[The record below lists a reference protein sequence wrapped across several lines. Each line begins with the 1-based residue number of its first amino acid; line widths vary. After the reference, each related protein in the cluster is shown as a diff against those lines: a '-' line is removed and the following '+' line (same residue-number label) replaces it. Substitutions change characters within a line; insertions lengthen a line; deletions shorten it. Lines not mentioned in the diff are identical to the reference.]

1 MANEYINM
9 NSNTERNTNSNVCSH
24 PSGATTVINRMKKT
38 LGKSGTVIQED
49 NDESIQYHSDDEYS
63 FLAAGRDYESM
74 STTHKYT
81 TQERETLS
89 TYESLDYLPS
99 HSDIYKNWIRKQR
112 ISSYQLDVWALMGLI
127 GFTIGVIG
135 FLLHQLIEKIA
146 DVKWEI
152 TQKYIEDNDFG
163 LACLFATGYS
173 VAFII
178 FSAGIVIY
186 LRPCAGGSG
195 IPEITGFLNGTNV
208 RHIFNIKTMIVK
220 FFSCVTCVGCGL
232 PVGPEGPMIHLGA
245 LVGAGMS
252 QFKSETL
259 GIKLPILEKFRTS
272 EARRNFISAGAAA
285 GVASAFGAP
294 VGGLLFSME
303 EVSSFWTVTL
313 SWQIFF
319 CCIVSTFT
327 TDLFNSAFMD
337 FEYTGNFGE
346 FKTNRYILFE
356 IDQGVDVNIV
366 MFLPTMLIGILGGLL
381 GAAFTILNLKITRFR
396 KNILHKV
403 KKDWAQKLI
412 KLTEPCL
419 IMVIVTIFSI
429 LIPAAF
435 SCTQFT
441 CIEGNT
447 GDPVKGCFNDTRNVV
462 HVDEY
467 VVRYTCPRGS
477 VWKNSNTTFLTN
489 GTYNEVA
496 SLLFGTLED
505 AVTFLFS
512 RNTHLEFNY
521 PALFSVLPFYF
532 IAVSWACST
541 AVACGALVPML
552 MVGAIYGRIVGR
564 LLVTM
569 FGIHQTGYWQ
579 WMDPG
584 AFALIGAASFFGGVT
599 RLTLAT
605 TVIMMELTNDVQV
618 LLPVMVSVMVAK
630 WVGDFFTHPIYHA
643 LLELKCIPFL
653 DPEPRVTIDKKQVNL
668 ELFTAGDIMSHPV
681 ITIKTLENVQEV
693 SRLLVDM
700 IHGGFPVVSKGE
712 DGENY
717 FYGMITRLELT
728 VILMNEELFYSEED
742 IDESEYDTHKDG
754 ASWIEFDQLN
764 IHKLNKPEEVSDK
777 LHRYM
782 EDDKYKN
789 LVIDLK
795 PYVNQSAMAIPEKF
809 SLKRTYV
816 IFRTLGLRH
825 LTVINNRNI
834 IKGIITRKDLMGFS
848 LQERLTNRVIESH
861 HTVNGRVELA
871 PVAGPSSNMV

>member
-1 MANEYINM
+1 MANEYIRM
-9 NSNTERNTNSNVCSH
+9 DQENTAMDGDVTPTVRGSS
-24 PSGATTVINRMKKT
+24 TTVTNRMKKV
-38 LGKSGTVIQED
+38 LGKSGTM
-49 NDESIQYHSDDEYS
+49 NDQPSDDSTRYHTDDEYS

-74 STTHKYT
+74 NTTHKYT
-81 TQERETLS
+81 DQERLTLAA
-89 TYESLDYLPS
+89 YESLDYLPS
-99 HSDIYKNWIRKQR
+99 HNDIYKKWIKHQR
-112 ISSYQLDVWALMGLI
+112 ISSYQLDVWALMGFI

-152 TQKYIEDNDFG
+152 TQKYIEDGEFS

-208 RHIFNIKTMIVK
+208 RHIFNIKTMVVK

-245 LVGAGMS
+245 LVGAGLS
-252 QFKSETL
+252 QFRSETL

-337 FEYTGNFGE
+337 FDYTGSFGK

-366 MFLPTMLIGILGGLL
+366 MFLPTLIIGIIGGLL

-396 KNILHKV
+396 KTVLYKV
-403 KKDWAQKLI
+403 KRDWAQKLI
-412 KLTEPCL
+412 KLLEPCL

-435 SCTQFT
+435 TCTQFT
-441 CIEGNT
+441 CIEGQT
-447 GDPVKGCFNDTRNVV
+447 GDAVKGCFNDTRNAL

-467 VVRYTCPRGS
+467 VIRYTCPQGTIWRS
-477 VWKNSNTTFLTN
+477 SNTTVLTN

-512 RNTHLEFNY
+512 RDTHLEFNY

-564 LLVTM
+564 LMVSM
-569 FGIHQTGYWQ
+569 FGLHQTGYWE

-653 DPEPRVTIDKKQVNL
+653 DPEPRVTIDKKMVNL
-668 ELFTAGDIMSHPV
+668 ELFQAADIMSHPV
-681 ITIKTLENVQEV
+681 VTVQTHEHVQTLAQLMTD
-693 SRLLVDM
+693 SS
-700 IHGGFPVVSKGE
+700 HGGFPVIKKGGSDDE
-712 DGENY
+712 EH

-728 VILMNEELFYSEED
+728 VIMMNEDLFFPAAEINDHYSSPD
-742 IDESEYDTHKDG
+742 DP
-754 ASWIEFDQLN
+754 SWIEFDQLN
-764 IHKLNKPEEVSDK
+764 IHKVQNPEEISDK
-777 LHRYM
+777 LFKYLH
-782 EDDKYKN
+782 DSKYKD
-789 LVIDLK
+789 LVIDLN
-795 PYVNQSAMAIPEKF
+795 PYINQSALAIPEKF

-825 LTVINNRNI
+825 LTVIDNNNI
-834 IKGIITRKDLMGFS
+834 VKGIITRKDLMGFS
-848 LQERLTNRVIESH
+848 LQERLTNRLILN
-861 HTVNGRVELA
+861 HTLNGRVEMT
-871 PVAGPSSNMV
+871 PVASDSNFV

>member
-1 MANEYINM
+1 MADEYIRLASE
-9 NSNTERNTNSNVCSH
+9 NSTMDGDTIT
-24 PSGATTVINRMKKT
+24 TTVRGTSAGVTNRTKKIMSKT
-38 LGKSGTVIQED
+38 GTMT
-49 NDESIQYHSDDEYS
+49 DEIVDDSIRYHTDDEYS
-63 FLAAGRDYESM
+63 FLAAGRDFESM
-74 STTHKYT
+74 NTTHKYT
-81 TQERETLS
+81 DQERLTLAA
-89 TYESLDYLPS
+89 YESLDYLPS
-99 HSDIYKNWIRKQR
+99 HSDIYKKWIKHQKV
-112 ISSYQLDVWALMGLI
+112 SSYQLEVWALMGLI

-208 RHIFNIKTMIVK
+208 RHIFNIKTMVVK

-245 LVGAGMS
+245 LVGAGLS

-272 EARRNFISAGAAA
+272 EARRNFVSAGAAA

-337 FEYTGNFGE
+337 FNYTGSFGK

-366 MFLPTMLIGILGGLL
+366 MFLPTLIIGIIGGLL

-396 KNILHKV
+396 KTILYKV

-412 KLTEPCL
+412 KLIEPCL
-419 IMVIVTIFSI
+419 IMIIVTIFSI

-441 CIEGNT
+441 CIEGQT
-447 GDPVKGCFNDTRNVV
+447 GDIVKGCFNDTRNTL

-467 VVRYTCPRGS
+467 VVRYTCPQGT
-477 VWKNSNTTFLTN
+477 VWKTSNTTMLTN

-512 RNTHLEFNY
+512 RDTHLEFNY

-564 LLVTM
+564 MMVTM
-569 FGIHQTGYWQ
+569 FGVHQMGYWE

-618 LLPVMVSVMVAK
+618 LLPVMVAVMVAK

-653 DPEPRVTIDKKQVNL
+653 DPEPRVTIDKKMVNL
-668 ELFTAGDIMSHPV
+668 ELFQACDIMSHPV
-681 ITIKTLENVQEV
+681 ITIKTQEYV
-693 SRLLVDM
+693 RTLAELMHDTT
-700 IHGGFPVVSKGE
+700 HGGFPVIKKGGTDE
-712 DGENY
+712 EQH

-728 VILMNEELFYSEED
+728 VILMNEDLFFPMSELDQHYTSP
-742 IDESEYDTHKDG
+742 DEPT
-754 ASWIEFDQLN
+754 WIEFDQLN
-764 IHKLNKPEEVSDK
+764 IHKVPNPEVVVDK
-777 LHRYM
+777 LERYLR
-782 EDDKYKN
+782 DPKYKD
-789 LVIDLK
+789 LVIDLN
-795 PYVNQSAMAIPEKF
+795 PYINQSALAIPEKF

-825 LTVINNRNI
+825 LAVIDNTNI
-834 IKGIITRKDLMGFS
+834 LKGLITRKDLMGFS
-848 LQERLTNRVIESH
+848 LQERLSNRLLKD
-861 HTVNGRVELA
+861 HTLNGRVEMSN
-871 PVAGPSSNMV
+871 VASSSNLV